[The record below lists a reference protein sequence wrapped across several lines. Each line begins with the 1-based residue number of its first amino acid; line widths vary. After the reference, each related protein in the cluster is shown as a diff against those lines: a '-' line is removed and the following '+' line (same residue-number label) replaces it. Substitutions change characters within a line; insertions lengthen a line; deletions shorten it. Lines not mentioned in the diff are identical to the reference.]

1 MISLVHARLWQNG
14 LDTDDVGDE
23 ENWQVREISDLH
35 LYFYSIVFVFSL
47 YCIWISIYHSAVCT
61 TEPGP

>member
-1 MISLVHARLWQNG
+1 MISLIPLRLWQNG
-14 LDTDDVGDE
+14 LDTDDVEDE

-35 LYFYSIVFVFSL
+35 LYFCSIVFVFSL
-47 YCIWISIYHSAVCT
+47 YCIWICISHSAVCT